1 MAAAAAGGGH
11 LQILQWL
18 WEQNLKFF
26 EDNSAF
32 ISAAKAGHLHIL
44 QRLQQQPSLE
54 GLKSFVE
61 LETHWCLYLTWE
73 ISVCRW

>member
-32 ISAAKAGHLHIL
+32 ISAAKEGHLHIL

-54 GLKSFVE
+54 V
-61 LETHWCLYLTWE
+61 
-73 ISVCRW
+73 